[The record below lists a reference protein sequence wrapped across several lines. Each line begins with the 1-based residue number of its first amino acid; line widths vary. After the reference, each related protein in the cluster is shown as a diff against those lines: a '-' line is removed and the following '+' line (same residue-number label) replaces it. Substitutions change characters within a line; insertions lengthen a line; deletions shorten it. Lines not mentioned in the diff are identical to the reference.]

1 MTKDKIKQEFLV
13 SIGNVI
19 KKKRER
25 KNMSQ
30 EELGEY
36 LEVSKSTV
44 SRMENGKLDMPAT
57 TLPLISSYC
66 DFPITDYVYDEKV
79 RQATKN
85 FEMLLKNTVDESKQ
99 SKEEDIEQAVSMIGS
114 HLLEEGT
121 DKTVEVLF
129 LAGKYIRMVM
139 EDDKKLACELSKN
152 TMDYICS
159 FDGFVQRF
167 GRMNN

>member
-1 MTKDKIKQEFLV
+1 
-13 SIGNVI
+13 
-19 KKKRER
+19 
-25 KNMSQ
+25 
-30 EELGEY
+30 
-36 LEVSKSTV
+36 
-44 SRMENGKLDMPAT
+44 
-57 TLPLISSYC
+57 
-66 DFPITDYVYDEKV
+66 
-79 RQATKN
+79 
-85 FEMLLKNTVDESKQ
+85 MLLKNTVDESKQ

-139 EDDKKLACELSKN
+139 EDDEKLACELSKN

>member
-1 MTKDKIKQEFLV
+1 MQQNGGNMTKDKIKQEFLV
-13 SIGNVI
+13 SIGSVI

-66 DFPITDYVYDEKV
+66 DFPITDYVYDEK
-79 RQATKN
+79 
-85 FEMLLKNTVDESKQ
+85 
-99 SKEEDIEQAVSMIGS
+99 
-114 HLLEEGT
+114 
-121 DKTVEVLF
+121 
-129 LAGKYIRMVM
+129 
-139 EDDKKLACELSKN
+139 
-152 TMDYICS
+152 
-159 FDGFVQRF
+159 
-167 GRMNN
+167 